1 MIPTNPRSLWA
12 AAKNSSNR
20 GRPAIDVGSADTI
33 NEYFA
38 QIATDPNY
46 NPASVT
52 AHLQRLD
59 DQVTFRKTSEYEIY
73 RLLSSQ
79 KKTAAGPDGIPYWLF
94 KHCALQLTPVIANI
108 INKSILDG
116 KPPNPWK
123 HAIVTP
129 VPKTAKPS
137 TLGELRPISVTSILS
152 RLTERLIVQQYLLP
166 AIPPDLIADQF
177 AFRPSGSTT
186 AALTFLVHHVTKFLE
201 DCNYVR
207 VLLIDYSKAFDSVNH
222 EILADKLKALPIP
235 PFVLNWIINFLT
247 GRTQAVFCNG
257 TMSRLLKITQSIVQG
272 SGLGPVLYLIM
283 ASDLKT
289 LSPINRICK
298 YADDKTLMCPS
309 TTDISL
315 EDEFQHILEWSNQ
328 NKLHLNLKKTQ
339 EIIFRRPNISFR
351 HVTLP
356 DPLVSI
362 ERVHSVKLL
371 GCILTDTLSASSH
384 VDLILSIANQRLYLL
399 NQFRK
404 RGMSIHGISTIFE
417 SLVVSRVMYAVQAM
431 VGLMKRCDE
440 GRINGMF
447 KKAYRWG
454 LTTKLYKFEEM
465 VDVAD
470 KRLFRAIQT
479 SDHCLNLLLPGKRNV
494 YASKLRSRG
503 HKFRLPV
510 MHTEMH
516 KKSFINRC
524 LYKFV

>member
-1 MIPTNPRSLWA
+1 MRRRNKLRRRGRSTEADVLTTKIGKLIDEHQRRLYSKVDTHNTRSLWA
-12 AAKNSSNR
+12 AVKNSSNR
-20 GRPAIDVGSADTI
+20 GRPAIDLGSADTI

-235 PFVLNWIINFLT
+235 PFVLNWIINF
-247 GRTQAVFCNG
+247 
-257 TMSRLLKITQSIVQG
+257 
-272 SGLGPVLYLIM
+272 
-283 ASDLKT
+283 
-289 LSPINRICK
+289 
-298 YADDKTLMCPS
+298 
-309 TTDISL
+309 
-315 EDEFQHILEWSNQ
+315 
-328 NKLHLNLKKTQ
+328 
-339 EIIFRRPNISFR
+339 
-351 HVTLP
+351 
-356 DPLVSI
+356 
-362 ERVHSVKLL
+362 
-371 GCILTDTLSASSH
+371 
-384 VDLILSIANQRLYLL
+384 
-399 NQFRK
+399 
-404 RGMSIHGISTIFE
+404 
-417 SLVVSRVMYAVQAM
+417 
-431 VGLMKRCDE
+431 
-440 GRINGMF
+440 
-447 KKAYRWG
+447 
-454 LTTKLYKFEEM
+454 
-465 VDVAD
+465 
-470 KRLFRAIQT
+470 
-479 SDHCLNLLLPGKRNV
+479 
-494 YASKLRSRG
+494 
-503 HKFRLPV
+503 
-510 MHTEMH
+510 
-516 KKSFINRC
+516 
-524 LYKFV
+524 